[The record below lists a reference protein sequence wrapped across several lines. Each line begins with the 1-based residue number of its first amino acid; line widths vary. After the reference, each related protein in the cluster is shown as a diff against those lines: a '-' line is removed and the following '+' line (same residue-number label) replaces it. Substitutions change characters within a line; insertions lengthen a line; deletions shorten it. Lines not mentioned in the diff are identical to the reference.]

1 RHRHRGG
8 ESDHHLRG
16 FRAGQQLLFPAPGRD
31 RPGPD
36 DLPAPRP
43 PPRRPHHPG
52 QPARRGLH
60 LHPVPALRAEESMND
75 SKATEAPLVLVV
87 DDVDHGRE
95 IFAEYLEF
103 RGFRVATAADGL
115 EALEK
120 AFELLPDVILMDLS
134 LPGIDGWEATRR
146 LKQDE
151 RTRDIPVIALTAHAL
166 ASAHDKARE
175 VGCNAVVTKPC
186 LPQELEQEVRRQL
199 ETATKNESKAQP

>member
-1 RHRHRGG
+1 MSPG
-8 ESDHHLRG
+8 E
-16 FRAGQQLLFPAPGRD
+16 A
-31 RPGPD
+31 
-36 DLPAPRP
+36 
-43 PPRRPHHPG
+43 
-52 QPARRGLH
+52 
-60 LHPVPALRAEESMND
+60 N
-75 SKATEAPLVLVV
+75 TAPLVLVV

-120 AFELLPDVILMDLS
+120 AFELRPDVILMDLS

-151 RTRDIPVIALTAHAL
+151 RTRHIPIIALTAHAL
-166 ASAHDKARE
+166 ASAHERARE

-186 LPQELEQEVRRQL
+186 LPKDLELEVRRQL
-199 ETATKNESKAQP
+199 EGKTREESEARP